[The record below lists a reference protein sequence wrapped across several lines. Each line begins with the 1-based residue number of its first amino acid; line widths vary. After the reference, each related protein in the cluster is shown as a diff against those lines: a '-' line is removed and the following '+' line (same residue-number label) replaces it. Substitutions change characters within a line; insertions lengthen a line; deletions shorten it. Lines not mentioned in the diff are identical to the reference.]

1 VSTTDELLDPES
13 WAKVLD
19 QYARTMRIAVALI
32 DTDGRLLGMCH
43 NPQPIWSLTR
53 AARPDWGTGCPFCL
67 DRDAHCT
74 AIADAQRTRSP
85 VSARDH
91 VGLAHVAVPLT
102 LGVRYFGTLLAGQ
115 VFDRYP
121 EPIPLERIAKEFGL
135 SAQEVWE
142 VAHRQ
147 IPVSRSTLQM
157 YGTLLSTLGQAFL
170 RQRRGSILKR
180 WLAESNHELK
190 ASVQEL
196 ETANASLKTKVA
208 ELDQSNVEKEILLRE
223 VHHRVNNNLQV
234 IASLLRMQTEA
245 SPDPPLAD
253 ALRVSQH
260 RVESM
265 ALIHAQLYDST
276 DFRDVE
282 FAGYATRLAGN
293 LLRSYG
299 VDDAR
304 IRLRVEIG
312 PLKLGVDQAIPL
324 GLILSELISNAL
336 KHAFPQGRSG
346 SIVIEGG
353 RVGERVELVVRDD
366 GVGIAKSAEPRQRKS
381 LGLQIVSILSR
392 QLKATVQQPSGG
404 EGVGASF
411 HISFPDK
418 AFSRGASIAASAA
431 SQP

>member
-1 VSTTDELLDPES
+1 MSTTDELLDAES

-19 QYARTMRIAVALI
+19 QYARTMRVAVALI

-43 NPQPIWSLTR
+43 NPQPIWSLAR

-67 DRDAHCT
+67 DRHGHCT
-74 AIADAQRTRSP
+74 AIADAEGTRSP
-85 VSARDH
+85 ALARDH

-102 LGVRYFGTLLAGQ
+102 LGIRHFGTLLAGQ

-147 IPVSRSTLQM
+147 IPVSRSTLQV

-180 WLAESNHELK
+180 WLAKSNQQLK
-190 ASVQEL
+190 SSVQEL
-196 ETANASLKTKVA
+196 ETANASLKAKVA
-208 ELDQSNVEKEILLRE
+208 ELDQSNFEKEILLRE

-234 IASLLRMQTEA
+234 IASLLRMQTDA
-245 SPDPPLAD
+245 CPDHPLVD

-265 ALIHAQLYDST
+265 ALIHAQLYDSA

-282 FAGYATRLAGN
+282 FAGYAAQLAGN
-293 LLRSYG
+293 LLLSYG
-299 VDDAR
+299 IDQAR
-304 IRLRVEIG
+304 IRLRVELG

-336 KHAFPQGRSG
+336 KHAFPEGRTG
-346 SIVIEGG
+346 SITIEGG
-353 RVGERVELVVRDD
+353 RHGDRIELAVRDD
-366 GVGIAKSAEPRQRKS
+366 GVGIVKSPELRQRKS
-381 LGLQIVSILSR
+381 LGLQIVSILCR
-392 QLKATVQQPSGG
+392 QLKATLQQPNGPDG
-404 EGVGASF
+404 DGPGASF

-418 AFSRGASIAASAA
+418 AFSRGASAAEA
-431 SQP
+431 